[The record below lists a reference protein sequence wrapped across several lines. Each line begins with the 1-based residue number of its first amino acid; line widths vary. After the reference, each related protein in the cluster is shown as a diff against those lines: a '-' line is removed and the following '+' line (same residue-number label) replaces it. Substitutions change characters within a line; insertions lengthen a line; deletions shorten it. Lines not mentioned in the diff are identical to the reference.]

1 MRRLYFLVPEI
12 ETARKIVDEILLARI
27 EERHMHIL
35 AKPDTPL
42 EDLPEASFM
51 QKTDF
56 VPAIQRGLAVGGVF
70 GTLAGLVA
78 VAFVPAAAVI
88 AGGAILGSFLG
99 GAGLGAWISGMLG
112 LSVGSTRLKQF
123 EAALEKGEVLMMIDV
138 PKARVDE
145 ITELVKKHHPE
156 AEVGGT
162 EPHIPAFP

>member
-51 QKTDF
+51 QKSNF

-70 GTLAGLVA
+70 GTLAGFVA
-78 VAFVPAAAVI
+78 VAFVPAAVI

-112 LSVGSTRLKQF
+112 LGVGSTRLKRF
-123 EAALEKGEVLMMIDV
+123 EEALEKGELLMMIDV
-138 PKARVDE
+138 PKDRVDE